1 MKNIT
6 LLLSLFAFLILS
18 PKSMA
23 QEEVPKELLLSTLNS
38 VAHLNLEKEPLDQLL
53 EYNEEFVDRVYEILE
68 SDQEDKQKKQLM
80 KALAYTR
87 EKELRG
93 FLSKH
98 KTNKYLKLMEDEMRP
113 LTRKEKLLKPL
124 AKG

>member
-53 EYNEEFVDRVYEILE
+53 ELPVQVTKATNAHVDQYCL
-68 SDQEDKQKKQLM
+68 
-80 KALAYTR
+80 YT
-87 EKELRG
+87 
-93 FLSKH
+93 F
-98 KTNKYLKLMEDEMRP
+98 
-113 LTRKEKLLKPL
+113 
-124 AKG
+124 